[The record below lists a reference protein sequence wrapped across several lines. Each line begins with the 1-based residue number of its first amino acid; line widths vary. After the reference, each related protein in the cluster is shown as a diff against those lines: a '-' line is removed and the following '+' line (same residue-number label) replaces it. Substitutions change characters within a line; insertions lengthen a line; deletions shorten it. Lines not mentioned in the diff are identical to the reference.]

1 MSENEMIE
9 LYDKKIHI
17 MQTLEMI
24 IGPKQMEII
33 YELLNVQKK
42 LDSIEYCEIEVI

>member
-1 MSENEMIE
+1 MSENEIIE

-42 LDSIEYCEIEVI
+42 LDFTEYSKIEVI

>member
-1 MSENEMIE
+1 MSEQELIE

-24 IGPKQMEII
+24 IGQRQMEII
-33 YELLNVQKK
+33 NELLNVQKK